1 MTHPRLAFARSRR
14 KWASSATQYPAH
26 HPDRTLSITNSTS
39 GSDLFSANNLIQG
52 PFTALLSAAALLGL
66 ARRRRA

>member
-14 KWASSATQYPAH
+14 KWASAATQYPAH

-39 GSDLFSANNLIQG
+39 GTDLFSANNLIQG
-52 PFTALLSAAALLGL
+52 PGVGYAAAALLGL